1 MRYFLILAF
10 ALVVSA
16 LVSNEAVAEPE
27 VYMVEITPNT
37 VDNQQDEDVSF
48 SSDCSVCNG
57 EGMTYFYW
65 NSSIDGVLASG
76 SENHNIMI
84 SSSTFSVIV
93 FSSIEE
99 TKILSSA
106 VPISSVSGNSGFN
119 PPSYIRPEK
128 YQPPAPKTI
137 KTKDNRI

>member
-16 LVSNEAVAEPE
+16 LVFNEAVAEPE

-65 NSSIDGVLASG
+65 NSSIDGVLLQVQK
-76 SENHNIMI
+76 ITI
-84 SSSTFSVIV
+84 S
-93 FSSIEE
+93 
-99 TKILSSA
+99 
-106 VPISSVSGNSGFN
+106 
-119 PPSYIRPEK
+119 
-128 YQPPAPKTI
+128 
-137 KTKDNRI
+137 